1 MMNARNEASGR
12 LASTR
17 GWFDA
22 VLVARG
28 VRGLAYG
35 SLSVVIGVAL
45 ARDGFS
51 TFQIGALLSLTL
63 LTGAAFSLLAAAI
76 ARRIGDRATLSAGC
90 ALMAAAGI
98 LLSLDISPPLV
109 VAAFALGTL
118 TAGGQDVGPFAP
130 LEQAIIGSRSGEIS
144 ADRYARYNTIGVFCS
159 ALGAASVAVVP
170 MWTVLWFYAA
180 ASFLMCASY
189 AVLPR
194 MPAPLAMPSDAP
206 AVRRFG
212 AIEQLA
218 ALFAVDAL
226 AGGFIVQAV
235 IAYWFHLRFAAP
247 LGALGPLLAA
257 ANMLSALSFFAA
269 ARFAK
274 RFGLLNTMVF
284 THLPS
289 NVLLVLVPFM
299 PTFESAAAVLLA
311 RFALS
316 QMDVPTRQAYVMAA
330 AAPHDRLRA
339 AGLTN
344 AVRPAAAAIAPLL
357 AGAAMQSAAFG
368 APFVIAGVVKIAY
381 DLTLYARFRGK
392 QRAA

>member
-1 MMNARNEASGR
+1 MTNARNEAGAR
-12 LASTR
+12 PASTR
-17 GWFDA
+17 GWFGA

-35 SLSVVIGVAL
+35 SLSVVIGIAL

-51 TFQIGALLSLTL
+51 PFQIGALLSLTL
-63 LTGAAFSLLAAAI
+63 LTGAAFSLLGTAI
-76 ARRIGDRATLSAGC
+76 ARRIGEKTTLCAGC
-90 ALMAAAGI
+90 ALMAAAAV
-98 LLSLDISPPLV
+98 LLALDVSPPLV

-130 LEQAIIGSRSGEIS
+130 LEQAIIGSRTGEIS
-144 ADRYARYNTIGVFCS
+144 ADRYALYNTVGVFCS
-159 ALGAASVAVVP
+159 ALGAAAVAFIPVP
-170 MWTVLWFYAA
+170 SILWFYAV
-180 ASFLMCASY
+180 ASGIMCASY
-189 AVLPR
+189 AVLPHF
-194 MPAPLAMPSDAP
+194 PQPSLTPGDAP

-218 ALFAVDAL
+218 ALFAMDAL

-235 IAYWFHLRFAAP
+235 IAYWFLLRFAAP

-257 ANMLSALSFFAA
+257 ANVLSALSFFAA
-269 ARFAK
+269 ARLAK

-289 NVLLVLVPFM
+289 NVLLLLVPFM
-299 PTFESAAAVLLA
+299 PTFQSAAAVLLA

-316 QMDVPTRQAYVMAA
+316 QMDVPTRQAYVMAVT
-330 AAPHDRLRA
+330 APHDRARA

-357 AGAAMQSAAFG
+357 AGAAMQSALLG
-368 APFVIAGVVKIAY
+368 APFVIAGAVKIAY
-381 DLTLYARFRGK
+381 DLLLYRRFR
-392 QRAA
+392 QTPL